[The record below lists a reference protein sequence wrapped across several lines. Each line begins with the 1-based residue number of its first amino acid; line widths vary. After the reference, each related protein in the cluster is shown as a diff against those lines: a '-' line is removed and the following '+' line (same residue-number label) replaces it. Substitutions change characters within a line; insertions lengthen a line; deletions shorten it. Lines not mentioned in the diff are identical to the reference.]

1 MDRRV
6 KLAIEDIENDLARAW
21 TVAQLAS
28 LVNLSTSR
36 FRHLFKEET
45 GQSINQYLRERRLE
59 RAEHMLRTT
68 FISVKEVTLRLG
80 LSSTNHFVKYF
91 KRKYGVTPG
100 AYRERFSHFR

>member
-6 KLAIEDIENDLARAW
+6 ALVIEEIENDIARAW

-28 LVNLSTSR
+28 FVNLSASR

-59 RAEHMLRTT
+59 RAEYMLRTT
-68 FISVKEVTLRLG
+68 FISVKEVALRLG
-80 LSSTNHFVKYF
+80 MSSTNHFVKYF
-91 KRKYGVTPG
+91 KQKYGATPG
-100 AYRERFSHFR
+100 AYRERFSHF